1 MDVFLVT
8 IHTDPI
14 IRSIVSKPMFFMA
27 FSEGD
32 AVVETIPKDAVV
44 CNVCNVRVGV
54 TEEEVEELGL
64 PAGYAVC
71 DEEAVIEVV
80 CQGCRLRYFQGVKAF
95 RTLDDLQQKPTFI

>member
-8 IHTDPI
+8 IHTDPRL
-14 IRSIVSKPMFFMA
+14 RSIVSRPMFFMA
-27 FSEGD
+27 FSEGG
-32 AVVETIPKDAVV
+32 VVMETIPKDAVV
-44 CNVCNVRVGV
+44 CDACNARVGV

-64 PAGYAVC
+64 PVGYAVC
-71 DEEAVIEVV
+71 DEEAILEVV